1 MSGMVSGVGVVSGA
15 GVGVP
20 ARATGPSPV
29 EQAVTWLNDPLNW
42 TNPGGVL
49 DRLGE
54 HLSISAAAVLIGCL
68 VAWPLGLWL
77 GHSRRGG
84 GLVVVLSNITLAV
97 PVIAMLTILPLTFL
111 GFGRAPVVVAL
122 AVFAVPPLLA
132 TAHTGVLQADGE
144 ARDAAR
150 GLGLA
155 GRQVLWRVEL
165 PLAVPYLATGFRTAA
180 VQVVATAALA
190 SFVNGGGLGQIIS
203 AGFGLGMAVGG
214 GQILAGG
221 VLVALLAL
229 LADGVLAVLERAV
242 TPRPLRRATRWSA
255 RWSALRRR
263 RPVVGR
269 A

>member
-1 MSGMVSGVGVVSGA
+1 MNA
-15 GVGVP
+15 L
-20 ARATGPSPV
+20 

-54 HLSISAAAVLIGCL
+54 HVAISGAAVLLACL

-77 GHSRRGG
+77 GHTGRGAA
-84 GLVVVLSNITLAV
+84 VAVVLSNLTLAV
-97 PVIAMLTILPLTFL
+97 PVIAMLTLLPLTFL
-111 GFGRAPVVVAL
+111 GFGRAPVVIAL
-122 AVFAVPPLLA
+122 TVFAIPPLLA
-132 TAHTGVLQADGE
+132 NAQTGVAQADAE

-150 GLGLA
+150 GMGLSGA
-155 GRQVLWRVEL
+155 QVLRRVEV
-165 PLAVPYLATGFRTAA
+165 PLAVPYLATGLRTAA

-221 VLVALLAL
+221 LLVTLLAL
-229 LADGVLAVLERAV
+229 LVEGVLAVVERAV
-242 TPRPLRRATRWSA
+242 TPRGIRRERAA
-255 RWSALRRR
+255 RPA
-263 RPVVGR
+263 
-269 A
+269 

>member
-1 MSGMVSGVGVVSGA
+1 MN
-15 GVGVP
+15 
-20 ARATGPSPV
+20 PV
-29 EQAVTWLNDPLNW
+29 EQAFAWLNDPLNW

-49 DRLGE
+49 DRLEE
-54 HLSISAAAVLIGCL
+54 HLVISAVAVALGCL

-77 GHSRRGG
+77 GHVRRGS
-84 GLVVVLSNITLAV
+84 GLVVLLSNVSLAI
-97 PVIAMLTILPLTFL
+97 PVIALLTILPLTFL
-111 GFGRAPVVVAL
+111 GFGRAPVMVAL

-132 TAHTGVLQADGE
+132 TAHTGVMQADPE

-150 GLGLA
+150 GMGLSA
-155 GRQVLWRVEL
+155 GQVLWRVEV
-165 PLAVPYLATGFRTAA
+165 PLAVPYLAAGFRTAA

-221 VLVALLAL
+221 LLVALLAL
-229 LADGVLAVLERAV
+229 GVEGILAVVERAV
-242 TPRPLRRATRWSA
+242 TPRPLRRA
-255 RWSALRRR
+255 RRR
-263 RPVVGR
+263 VRRPAAVGR